1 MKKLIT
7 ASLIAASVTMTG
19 CASIISGSTQTLT
32 FKSVPEQA
40 SISITNK
47 AGEKVHTGVTP
58 ATVTLKRGNGFF
70 QPAAYDVTFKKEGF
84 QTKTVQVTG
93 TVNGWYVANI
103 IFGGLIGLLIVDP
116 ATGAMYTLNPS
127 DINAVLDE
135 NQTASQKGQQ
145 SLTVMLVQDI
155 PENLMSHA
163 KYITTL

>member
-58 ATVTLKRGNGFF
+58 TTVTLKRGNGFF

-155 PENLMSHA
+155 PENLMSRA